1 MATEGVVFARKAS
14 GLTREAGLLDTTYFG
29 IMNNAV
35 PISVW
40 FVLMAFY
47 WLPGANLTLA
57 CLLAL
62 GMVVFGFASVW
73 GILGGSM
80 PRSGGSYVY
89 NSRIIHPVVGLAVS
103 FCNAAF
109 VMLSWIWVLAP
120 WVGEVGFP
128 IMAGSLGYST
138 ESVRFFM
145 SGVGLYLVATVVNIT
160 AFLVVLTGMRNYFK
174 VQKVF
179 VTWSLIGAA
188 IAGIII
194 TATSHQE
201 FVQIWNNLAAQT
213 GSLDWN
219 TAVSAAEAEIG
230 GIPDTWNW
238 KSTLGMMLPV
248 SWVAI
253 YGYII
258 TFIGGEVKSPRK
270 NIFTAQ
276 ILNAVIC
283 IAFLLWIG
291 WALRSMTGWKGLHA
305 IAFLSDTENTLQG
318 YNFPFHT
325 TYINVASMIV
335 NTNILLGIIM
345 AGAFMVADWLWI
357 AFSYIA
363 WSRAA
368 FAWGMDGLGPKWF
381 TDISP
386 RFGQPVKL
394 LLAMFIASQIALTHY
409 SFNPEIL
416 ASISVEVVQ
425 LGSVFGVTCIA
436 ALIFPYVAKTSHI
449 WNASPYKNWRVAG
462 IPYVTIAGFIGLA
475 LVVLMIYA
483 YYITEEFAFMHS
495 IWTLIYVIVWGI
507 GIAWY
512 LLWKSK
518 RAKEGVDVTLAFTE
532 IPPE

>member
-1 MATEGVVFARKAS
+1 MAKEGVVFARKAS

-29 IMNNAV
+29 VMNNAV
-35 PISVW
+35 PISIW

-47 WLPGANLTLA
+47 WLPGASLTVS

-73 GILGGSM
+73 GVLGGSM

-89 NSRIIHPVVGLAVS
+89 NSRIIHPAIGLGVS

-109 VMLSWIWVLAP
+109 VMLAWIWVLAP

-138 ESVRFFM
+138 ASVRFFM
-145 SGVGLYLVATVVNIT
+145 SGVGLYLVSTVVNIT
-160 AFLVVLTGMRNYFK
+160 AFLVVLSGMRNYFRI
-174 VQKVF
+174 QKIF

-188 IAGIII
+188 VAGIII
-194 TATSHQE
+194 TVTSHEE

-219 TAVSAAEAEIG
+219 ATVAAAEAEIG

-238 KSTLGMMLPV
+238 RDTIGMMLPV

-283 IAFLLWIG
+283 IAFLLWVG
-291 WALRSMTGWKGLHA
+291 LAFKSMTGWKGLHA
-305 IAFLSDTENTLQG
+305 IAFMSDTENMLEG
-318 YNFPFHT
+318 YTFAFHT

-335 NTNILLGIIM
+335 NFNVVLGIIM

-394 LLAMFIASQIALTHY
+394 LVAMLIASQLALIHY
-409 SFNPEIL
+409 AWNPEIL
-416 ASISVEVVQ
+416 GSMAVEVLQ
-425 LGSVFGVTCIA
+425 LGSVFGVTCISC
-436 ALIFPYVAKTSHI
+436 LIFAYVGKVSHI
-449 WNASPYKNWRVAG
+449 WNASPYKNWRVLG
-462 IPYVTIAGFIGLA
+462 IPYSTIAGIIGLA
-475 LVVLMIYA
+475 LVVMMIYA
-483 YYITEEFAFMHS
+483 YYITEEFAFMYS
-495 IWTLIYVIVWGI
+495 YWTLIYGIVWAI
-507 GIAWY
+507 GITWY
-512 LLWKSK
+512 FIWKSK

>member
-1 MATEGVVFARKAS
+1 MAKEGVVFARKAS

-35 PISVW
+35 PISIW

-47 WLPGANLTLA
+47 WLPGASLTLA

-62 GMVVFGFASVW
+62 AMVVFGFASVW

-89 NSRIIHPVVGLAVS
+89 NSRIIHPVIGLGVS
-103 FCNAAF
+103 FANAGF

-128 IMAGSLGYST
+128 IMAGCLGIPL
-138 ESVRFFM
+138 ESVEPFTSGWGLYAVATIVNVTAFVVVM
-145 SGVGLYLVATVVNIT
+145 SG
-160 AFLVVLTGMRNYFK
+160 MRTYFRI
-174 VQKVF
+174 QKIF

-194 TATSHQE
+194 TATSNKE
-201 FVQIWNNLAAQT
+201 FVQVWNNLAAKM

-219 TAVSAAEAEIG
+219 TTVAAATKEIG
-230 GIPDTWNW
+230 EIPDTWNW
-238 KSTLGMMLPV
+238 KSTIGMMLPV

-258 TFIGGEVKSPRK
+258 TFIGGEIKSPRK

-283 IAFLLWIG
+283 IGFLLWVG
-291 WALRSMTGWKGLHA
+291 LAFKSMTGWKGLHA
-305 IAFLSDTENTLQG
+305 ISFLSDTENTLNG
-318 YNFPFHT
+318 YTFPFHT
-325 TYINVASMIV
+325 TYINVASMLV
-335 NTNILLGIIM
+335 NFNVVLGIIM

-386 RFGQPVKL
+386 KYGQPVKL
-394 LLAMFIASQIALTHY
+394 LLAMFIAAQIALTEY
-409 SFNPEIL
+409 AFNPEVL

-425 LGSVFGVTCIA
+425 LGSVFGVTCLA
-436 ALIFPYVAKTSHI
+436 CLIFPYVGKTSHI
-449 WNASPYKNWRVAG
+449 WNASPYKNWRIAG
-462 IPYVTIAGFIGLA
+462 IPYATIAGIIGLA
-475 LVVLMIYA
+475 LVVMMVYA
-483 YYITEEFAFMHS
+483 YYITEEFAFMHN
-495 IWTLIYVIVWGI
+495 IWTLIYGIVWAI
-507 GIAWY
+507 GITWY
-512 LLWKSK
+512 FVWKNK
-518 RAKEGVDVTLAFTE
+518 RAKEGIDVTLAFTE